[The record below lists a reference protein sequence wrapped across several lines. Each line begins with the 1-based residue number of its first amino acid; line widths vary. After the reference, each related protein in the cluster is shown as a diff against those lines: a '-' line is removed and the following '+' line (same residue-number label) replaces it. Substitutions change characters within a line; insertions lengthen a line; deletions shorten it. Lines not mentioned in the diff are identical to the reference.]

1 MKRSDKSCGA
11 LNGAKHFL
19 QLIWF
24 CRQEK
29 ISFETQHSIGSAKA
43 AFAITGTEYDIL
55 QMQPPELSRSFC
67 RRRHLNFDRKASVVV
82 YFDSLQQGRAAVS
95 SLSIPVSCSK
105 NPYRL
110 CFQPPESINKGD

>member
-67 RRRHLNFDRKASVVV
+67 RRRHLNFDRKAPAMV
-82 YFDSLQQGRAAVS
+82 YLIRYSRDGQRFPPYQSRF
-95 SLSIPVSCSK
+95 PVRRTRTACVFSRQ
-105 NPYRL
+105 NL
-110 CFQPPESINKGD
+110 